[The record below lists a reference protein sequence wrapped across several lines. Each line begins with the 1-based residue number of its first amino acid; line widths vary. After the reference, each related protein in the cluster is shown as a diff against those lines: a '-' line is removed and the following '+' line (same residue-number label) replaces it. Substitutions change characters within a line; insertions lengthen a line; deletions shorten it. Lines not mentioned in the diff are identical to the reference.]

1 MAQVRAFRRRQQ
13 RFGLAL
19 TFPALIVFGI
29 VIFYP
34 FLASFRL
41 AFFSVELLDPA
52 PRFVGLENF
61 VKLGADATFWRT
73 WWTTI
78 VYVAMTTGLT
88 VMLGFGWAMILT
100 QSFRGRAIVRTVG
113 LLPWVLPTTVTAF
126 LWAWILNGQYGLL
139 NSALLGA
146 GAIRAPVVWL
156 AEPVGAMAAIVLAK
170 TWLSTPVAMAFFL
183 AALQSVSSEEVDAA
197 RLDGCGD
204 WGVIGHVIIPHIL
217 PTLIV
222 VVVLQAMANLQQT
235 DTILALTRG
244 GPARATTVLSIEV
257 YQQAFVNWSTG
268 MAAAIGVVWFAT
280 IAVPA
285 VIYLRRI
292 FRET

>member
-1 MAQVRAFRRRQQ
+1 MARVRAFRARQH

-19 TFPALIVFGI
+19 SLPALLVFAV

-41 AFFSVELLDPA
+41 AFFSVELLDPE
-52 PRFVGLENF
+52 PVFVGLANF
-61 VKLGADATFWRT
+61 VKLAGDATFWRT

-78 VYVAMTTGLT
+78 VYVALTTGAT
-88 VMLGFGWAMILT
+88 VLLGFGWAMILA
-100 QSFRGRAIVRTVG
+100 QSFRGRAIIRTLG

-139 NSALLGA
+139 NAALLGA

-156 AEPVGAMAAIVLAK
+156 ADPVGAMIAIIMAK

-197 RLDGCGD
+197 RLDGCSEI
-204 WGVIGHVIIPHIL
+204 GVIGHVVLPHIL

-222 VVVLQAMANLQQT
+222 VVVLQAMANLQQI

-257 YQQAFVNWSTG
+257 YQQAFGNWSTG

-285 VIYLRRI
+285 VIYLQRI